1 MEDKEFFTGLF
12 VTPYLYACLLCW
24 DNDFLVTAER
34 RVALCRKGT
43 LYMPLSQIQ
52 GVQLTLCEFTILQL
66 LSLKKIIM
74 LFKRYLFIIF

>member
-12 VTPYLYACLLCW
+12 VTPYLHACLLCR
-24 DNDFLVTAER
+24 DNDLLVAAER

-43 LYMPLSQIQ
+43 LYMPLSQIR

-66 LSLKKIIM
+66 LSLKK
-74 LFKRYLFIIF
+74 